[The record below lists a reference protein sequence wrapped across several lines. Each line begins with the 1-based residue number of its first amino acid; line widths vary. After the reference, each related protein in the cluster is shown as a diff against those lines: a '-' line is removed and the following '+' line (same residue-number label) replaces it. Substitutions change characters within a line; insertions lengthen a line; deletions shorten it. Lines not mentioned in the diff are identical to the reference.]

1 MNCETAT
8 QALVVIDV
16 AIVVSFFV
24 ITLFVSYLLE
34 RDEAD
39 RQANLEII
47 RTMLRQPHYEG
58 LECGFDKV

>member
-1 MNCETAT
+1 M
-8 QALVVIDV
+8 VIDV

-39 RQANLEII
+39 RQANLEVI
-47 RTMLRQPHYEG
+47 RTMLRFPHNEG
-58 LECGFDKV
+58 LECGLDKV